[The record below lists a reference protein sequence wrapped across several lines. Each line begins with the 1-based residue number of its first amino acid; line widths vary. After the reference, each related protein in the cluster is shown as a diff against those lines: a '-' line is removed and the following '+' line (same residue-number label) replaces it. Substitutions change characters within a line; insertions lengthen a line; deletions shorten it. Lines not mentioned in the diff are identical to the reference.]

1 MLRRPDEQVND
12 IYTGRATA
20 LERLCLAEET
30 YKEKLNIHR
39 TYRLYGLT
47 AMVQIFTN
55 PTSTSLAACFNLS
68 SRVASGS
75 PARRANSR

>member
-1 MLRRPDEQVND
+1 MISTREEQLRSNVFASLKR
-12 IYTGRATA
+12 
-20 LERLCLAEET
+20 
-30 YKEKLNIHR
+30 YKEKLNIHK

-55 PTSTSLAACFNLS
+55 PTSTSVAACFNFS